1 MASIHGT
8 QTEKNLLAAFAGES
22 QARTR
27 YTLFAKKARE
37 EKYEYAAYVFEET
50 ARNELAHAQRFFGF
64 LEGYPVQI
72 TATYPAGKVG
82 TTLENLQ
89 SCIDGE
95 HEEATTLYPGFAD
108 VARQEGF
115 TAIATVFEKIA
126 AIEATHRDRY
136 KDIYILWPNWV
147 FPNTTPLSRWLCLNC
162 GYVHVGPQPPQ
173 LCPVCLEDITF
184 FVPMP

>member
-1 MASIHGT
+1 MAPIHGS

-22 QARTR
+22 QARNR

-50 ARNELAHAQRFFGF
+50 ARNELAHAKRFFSF

-72 TATYPAGKVG
+72 TATYPAGKIG
-82 TTLENLQ
+82 TTLENLVAAAA
-89 SCIDGE
+89 GE
-95 HEEATTLYPGFAD
+95 DEEASSLYPGFAET
-108 VARQEGF
+108 ARQEGF
-115 TAIATVFEKIA
+115 TAVASVFEKIA
-126 AIEATHRDRY
+126 EIEKLHRNRY
-136 KDIYILWPNWV
+136 VELQLLWPEWK
-147 FPNTTPLSRWLCLNC
+147 FPNTTPQSKWLCLNC